1 MWDALVNVLM
11 PSTLNAYLHKKTNK
25 KKVLTFSF
33 AVVLS
38 WTKRGQK
45 WCALIKICT
54 DNKSKVLLSYQWHK
68 NVSLGSNLKLSASK
82 CFTAEEKYT
91 VNTFPGFISLSHSN
105 SHFEHCPLYF
115 KYFLWSSEMS
125 IWCLSVCHC
134 SLKMVTPC
142 LTIMLA

>member
-45 WCALIKICT
+45 WCALINICT
-54 DNKSKVLLSYQWHK
+54 DNKSNSVAV
-68 NVSLGSNLKLSASK
+68 VSVTQK
-82 CFTAEEKYT
+82 CLTWFKSQ
-91 VNTFPGFISLSHSN
+91 TFSFKMFHCRREIHCKRLPWLHFFISFQQSFWTLSIVLQVLSVVLRN
-105 SHFEHCPLYF
+105 VILM
-115 KYFLWSSEMS
+115 LV
-125 IWCLSVCHC
+125 CLSFVAWRWSH
-134 SLKMVTPC
+134 LVW
-142 LTIMLA
+142 L